1 MKLHPKK
8 NKTPQIEQLELRQL
22 LTTTPIWNDPV
33 IVETNINEVI
43 YVEGADISDDGVDDA
58 VAAGP
63 NVLLFVSNRD
73 GTFADA
79 QELTS
84 DGVGYGMTLARDV
97 DGDDDLDVIA
107 SSSAKGIIVIKNNG
121 DGTFAEEESV
131 TELPGIIRLSAADMD
146 GDGDTDVVSG
156 SYSDKRLAW
165 HENRGDGTF
174 EPAAIINEGVEGLF
188 SVKTA
193 DLNGDGRPEIVT
205 AEFGEDNAVGL
216 YLNTETGFERSTI
229 SNNLNAPLA
238 VEVADIDGDGDDD
251 VVAAAYYGDDIVWYE
266 NDGDAN
272 FEKNEVGEVSDEVIG
287 TFRVQA
293 ADWDNDDDL
302 DLISVSSNDDKVAFH
317 ENLGGGNFAEQAV
330 IFDNWSSP
338 TAGTPADI
346 DGDGDQDLL
355 VASYADD
362 TLLWVKND
370 TVRDDTRF
378 QSQTIISDELS
389 AVFVVD
395 AVDLNGDGS
404 RDLLAALTGANQIA
418 WAPNDGSG
426 DFGEVQIIDTQD
438 GSPLF
443 AGAADLDGDGDNDVF
458 TTSAFSAN
466 EISWYE
472 NLGDGSFGEQQLIEG
487 NLGEPRWLDAADA
500 DGDGDLD
507 LFGST
512 HDDSRY
518 FWYENRLNEDTSDFV
533 LAQVIDDAE
542 GEGSNKIFALDMD
555 GDGDLDAFTASSTPT
570 ESRPFAWYENDG
582 TGNFTNPTVIADS
595 TVSKWYARPADMDGD
610 GDIDVVATSFVAPL
624 IWFENLG
631 DGTFSNEQVISTG
644 PAGSY
649 GLDVADLD
657 GDGDNDV
664 VTGSYADN
672 EVAWYENNGD
682 GTFSGQQVVSRTQ
695 SGLFSVI
702 TADIDGDGDEDIVAG
717 SYYDNTAAW
726 YENNPA
732 ADTADAPLPA
742 IDKYVTNE
750 HIDISFN
757 FTAGEWVATADVEF
771 ESGDEYLPPDEVV
784 IFGVPASQT
793 TRPED
798 EMWDFMGVAAG
809 DPIWVLPQ
817 DRNEDIAFPGFAVDR
832 TDNAT
837 FARYFESDPRVDSER
852 DWVKIEMV
860 DVRGPEGAHFGTY
873 STIDRQADVSIGI
886 WMTTS
891 DGIAPNDAF
900 WQREG
905 GHSHANFF
913 FTQPGVYEVDLK
925 ASGFI
930 DVNDNRVFDPG
941 LDVFSESD
949 VSTFYFAVETPNA
962 PPTIAAPTSIDA
974 AAGETVALT
983 DGDAIEISD
992 SERSSG
998 NYEVQLQATGG
1009 TLTID
1014 AGDAQLSS
1022 GDGVE
1027 DAELTFV
1034 GTLAAVNAALD
1045 SLQFNLGTD
1054 ATSGGVQIDVNDGGF
1069 FHPDIDGDGISDNAM
1084 SASANISIGSPLP
1097 LTPRSVGDLDDDG
1110 EVQFT
1115 DFLILSESFGTD
1127 VDPFTSGD
1135 INGDGTVSF
1144 EDFLILSENYGK
1156 AVEALFAQV

>member
-1 MKLHPKK
+1 MQPRKPLR
-8 NKTPQIEQLELRQL
+8 NIEYLESRRL
-22 LTTTPIWNDPV
+22 LTTTPIWSDPV

-43 YVEGADISDDGVDDA
+43 HVEGADISADGVDDA

-63 NVLLFVSNRD
+63 NVLYYVSNRD
-73 GTFADA
+73 GTFAEA

-84 DGVGYGMTLARDV
+84 DGVGYGMTLARDI
-97 DGDDDLDVIA
+97 DGDNDLDVIA
-107 SSSAKGIIVIKNNG
+107 SSSEKGVVVIKNNG
-121 DGTFAEEESV
+121 DGTFAEEALV
-131 TELPGIIRLSAADMD
+131 TALPGIIRLSAADMD
-146 GDGDTDVVSG
+146 GDGDTDIVSA
-156 SYSDKRLAW
+156 SYSEKRLAW

-174 EPAAIINEGVEGLF
+174 EAAAIINEGVDGLF

-205 AEFGEDNAVGL
+205 AEFGEDSAVAL
-216 YLNTETGFERSTI
+216 YTNLESGFERSTI
-229 SNNLNAPLA
+229 SNDLNAPLA
-238 VEVADIDGDGDDD
+238 VEVADIDGDGDED
-251 VVAAAYYGDDIVWYE
+251 VIAAAYYGDDIVWYE
-266 NDGDAN
+266 NDGEAG
-272 FEKNEVGEVSDEVIG
+272 FTKSEVGDVSDSVIG
-287 TFRVQA
+287 TFRLQA
-293 ADWDNDDDL
+293 ADWDNDSDL
-302 DLISVSSNDDKVAFH
+302 DLISVSTKDDKVAFH
-317 ENLGGGNFAEQAV
+317 ENLGGGQFAEQAV

-338 TAGTPADI
+338 TAGVPADI
-346 DGDGDQDLL
+346 DGDGDEDLL

-362 TLLWVKND
+362 TLLWVRND

-378 QSQTIISDELS
+378 QSQTIISEDLT

-426 DFGEVQIIDTQD
+426 EFGEVQVIDTQD

-458 TTSAFSAN
+458 TTSAFGAN

-472 NLGDGSFGEQQLIEG
+472 NLGDGNFGEQQLIEG
-487 NLGEPRWLDAADA
+487 ELGEPRWLDAADA

-518 FWYENRLNEDTSDFV
+518 FWYENRLNEETSDFV

-570 ESRPFAWYENDG
+570 EARPFAWYENDG
-582 TGNFTNPTVIADS
+582 AGNFANPTVITGS

-624 IWFENLG
+624 VWFENLG
-631 DGTFSNEQVISTG
+631 DGTFSSDQVISTG

-657 GDGDNDV
+657 GDGDNDI

-702 TADIDGDGDEDIVAG
+702 TADLDGDGDEDIVAG

-726 YENNPA
+726 YENNPE
-732 ADTADAPLPA
+732 ADDTQGPLPP
-742 IDKYVTNE
+742 IDKFVTDE

-757 FTAGEWVATADVEF
+757 FVAGEWQATADVEF
-771 ESGDEYLPPDEVV
+771 ETGDEYLPSNEVA
-784 IFGVPASQT
+784 IFGVPAAKT

-798 EMWDFMGVAAG
+798 AMWDFMGVEAG

-817 DRNEDIAFPGFAVDR
+817 DRNEEIAFPGFAVDR

-860 DVRGPEGAHFGTY
+860 DVRAPEGAHFGTY
-873 STIDRQADVSIGI
+873 STIDRQAEVSIGV

-941 LDVFSESD
+941 LDVFSESE

-962 PPTIAAPTSIDA
+962 APSIISPTSIA
-974 AAGETVALT
+974 ANSGESVALT
-983 DGDAIEISD
+983 DENAIQIADE
-992 SERSSG
+992 ERSRAD
-998 NYEVQLQATGG
+998 YEVKLRATGG
-1009 TLTID
+1009 TLSID
-1014 AGDAQLSS
+1014 PGAAELST
-1022 GDGVE
+1022 GDGTDDV
-1027 DAELTFV
+1027 ELTLV
-1034 GTLAAVNAALD
+1034 GPLEAVNAALESLLFKVGPD
-1045 SLQFNLGTD
+1045 SDLASLQ
-1054 ATSGGVQIDVNDGGF
+1054 VDVNDSGF
-1069 FHPDIDGDGISDNAM
+1069 FHPDIDGDGVADNAM
-1084 SASANISIGSPLP
+1084 SASASVVIGSP
-1097 LTPRSVGDLDDDG
+1097 TPQSVGDLDNDG

-1115 DFLILSESFGTD
+1115 DFLMFSESFGKD

-1135 INGDGTVSF
+1135 LDGDGMVSF
-1144 EDFLILSENYGK
+1144 EDFLVFSNNFGK
-1156 AVEALFAQV
+1156 TVDELFAQG